1 MTRRRT
7 LALLIS
13 ALAAAPAAAQ
23 LRGELGR
30 PGVSPGGRPGVDEA
44 LVRTVKLVLR
54 AEARRGEL
62 PASMTDPEPLSE
74 QEIAALEIG
83 ARLPEDFPAELAP
96 ARVNRR
102 LPHARGGSVWAVAGR
117 WMIEVDPVRL
127 RILSIAPDVLPP
139 EL

>member
-7 LALLIS
+7 LALLLA
-13 ALAAAPAAAQ
+13 ALSAAPAAAQ
-23 LRGELGR
+23 LRGQLGR

-44 LVRTVKLVLR
+44 LLRTVKLVLR
-54 AEARRGEL
+54 AEARRGGL
-62 PASMTDPEPLSE
+62 PAFMTDPEPLSDE
-74 QEIAALEIG
+74 ELAQLEVG
-83 ARLPEDFPAELAP
+83 ARLPDGFPAELAP

-127 RILSIAPDVLPP
+127 RILSIAPNVLPP